1 MYVGR
6 GAGVDSG
13 GVVAG
18 HPYGLGLA
26 LGLQLALKSMF
37 AYGLCSPGAFVG
49 RTSWP
54 SARFRTS
61 STSGGP
67 WGAPKGHPTTDIP
80 FPLPIPLRI
89 YHGISLVAHIPNRP
103 PPPRPAFGRRLCPRL
118 PAVGQPR
125 AERGSRAGGEALRC
139 ILGSA
144 RGLAAEQARP
154 HPESGGRIITWVTP
168 AGLLT

>member
-13 GVVAG
+13 SVVAG
-18 HPYGLGLA
+18 RPCGLGLA

-89 YHGISLVAHIPNRP
+89 YVRISIVAHIPKT
-103 PPPRPAFGRRLCPRL
+103 G
-118 PAVGQPR
+118 
-125 AERGSRAGGEALRC
+125 
-139 ILGSA
+139 
-144 RGLAAEQARP
+144 
-154 HPESGGRIITWVTP
+154 
-168 AGLLT
+168 

>member
-1 MYVGR
+1 MSVGR

-13 GVVAG
+13 VVVAG

-54 SARFRTS
+54 SAWFRTS

-67 WGAPKGHPTTDIP
+67 WGVPKGHPTKDI
-80 FPLPIPLRI
+80 PIPLSIPLRM
-89 YHGISLVAHIPNRP
+89 YLGTSLVAHIP
-103 PPPRPAFGRRLCPRL
+103 RL
-118 PAVGQPR
+118 
-125 AERGSRAGGEALRC
+125 
-139 ILGSA
+139 
-144 RGLAAEQARP
+144 
-154 HPESGGRIITWVTP
+154 
-168 AGLLT
+168 

>member
-1 MYVGR
+1 MPLGR

-18 HPYGLGLA
+18 HPHGLGLG

-54 SARFRTS
+54 SAWFRTS

-67 WGAPKGHPTTDIP
+67 WGVPKGHPTKDIP
-80 FPLPIPLRI
+80 FPLLIPLRI
-89 YHGISLVAHIPNRP
+89 YHGISLVAHRP
-103 PPPRPAFGRRLCPRL
+103 TKQRVSIYSC
-118 PAVGQPR
+118 
-125 AERGSRAGGEALRC
+125 
-139 ILGSA
+139 
-144 RGLAAEQARP
+144 
-154 HPESGGRIITWVTP
+154 
-168 AGLLT
+168 LLIGKYR